1 MLISAPGSLV
11 KVAKKMNFC
20 IKNITFYN
28 FKKLTAQLLRLIF
41 VVMRVGYLS
50 FKKKKNLEW

>member
-50 FKKKKNLEW
+50 FKKKKT